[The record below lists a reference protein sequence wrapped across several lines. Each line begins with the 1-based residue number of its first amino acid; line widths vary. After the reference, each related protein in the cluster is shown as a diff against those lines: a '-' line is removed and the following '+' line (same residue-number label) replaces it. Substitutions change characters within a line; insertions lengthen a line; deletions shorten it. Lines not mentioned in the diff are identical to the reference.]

1 MEIRTMASFL
11 SPQHR
16 GRRPSDRRRTA
27 VRPELQSLE
36 SRSLLSGYEQLNLV
50 GYQPGMAR
58 RTDPNLN
65 GWGMAHAP
73 DGPFCVANNGTGTA
87 TFYSADGKVL
97 PLVITIPTAHGQPL
111 GPIGSPTG
119 VVYNPT
125 SDFVISENGRS
136 APARF
141 IFDTF
146 DGLICG
152 WNPAVDPTHAI
163 IMVDNSQ
170 EGPAPLVPAF
180 YTGLELA
187 KNSHGQNVLYAVDD
201 GTNNKIDMF
210 DGHLHS
216 LGSFTDPT
224 INPQVETVFQAE
236 DIGGKLF
243 VTITQLAAP
252 FGGTVDIFDT
262 DGHLLKQGFISNAPN
277 QGPLDAPWAMV
288 LAPGD
293 FGKFSNDLLIG
304 NVEGA
309 GNINAFD
316 PRTGAFLGTLA
327 MPDGTPIAITGL
339 WDLTFGG
346 GDRANG
352 ERNELFFTAGFTL
365 EAPLDNGL
373 FGVIRAASDH
383 GGGQGAGGDGEDAM
397 AARGTIVRLA
407 PPPASATG
415 PQATAYGWLIDA
427 APPGGGVL
435 TTLVHHVKNNKA
447 NGEAVLET

>member
-1 MEIRTMASFL
+1 M
-11 SPQHR
+11 
-16 GRRPSDRRRTA
+16 
-27 VRPELQSLE
+27 
-36 SRSLLSGYEQLNLV
+36 
-50 GYQPGMAR
+50 
-58 RTDPNLN
+58 
-65 GWGMAHAP
+65 
-73 DGPFCVANNGTGTA
+73 
-87 TFYSADGKVL
+87 
-97 PLVITIPTAHGQPL
+97 
-111 GPIGSPTG
+111 
-119 VVYNPT
+119 
-125 SDFVISENGRS
+125 
-136 APARF
+136 
-141 IFDTF
+141 
-146 DGLICG
+146 
-152 WNPAVDPTHAI
+152 DPTHAI
-163 IMVDNSQ
+163 IMVDNSR

-277 QGPLDAPWAMV
+277 QGPLDGPWAMV

-293 FGKFSNDLLIG
+293 FGKFSNDFLIG
-304 NVEGA
+304 NVEAPGISTPSTRA
-309 GNINAFD
+309 PVRSSARWRSPTERRSRSPGSGISRLAAAIA
-316 PRTGAFLGTLA
+316 PTVRGT
-327 MPDGTPIAITGL
+327 
-339 WDLTFGG
+339 
-346 GDRANG
+346 R
-352 ERNELFFTAGFTL
+352 LFFNAGFTV

-383 GGGQGAGGDGEDAM
+383 WGGQGAGGDGEDAM
-397 AARGTIVRLA
+397 AARGTIARLA

-435 TTLVHHVKNNKA
+435 TTLVHHGKSNKA